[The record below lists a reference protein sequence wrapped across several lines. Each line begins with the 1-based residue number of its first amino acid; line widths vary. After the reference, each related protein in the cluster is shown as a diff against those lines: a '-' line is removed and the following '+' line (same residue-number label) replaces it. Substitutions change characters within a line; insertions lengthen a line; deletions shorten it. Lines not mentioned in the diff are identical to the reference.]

1 VISRQG
7 GLRAGWDNHV
17 IGLAVF
23 LFHLWHVPAVAAGA
37 IFQKSNL
44 AFDFDIN
51 RFVALWGDSPFS
63 VADNEGYY
71 ATRHPL
77 AVLLRLVC
85 RPLVQ
90 AGLDAH
96 QVACGIAALTASI
109 SAVLAFRIAL
119 GLGIKRWLAW
129 GTTVLWVFSTAPLL
143 LGVLPETYG
152 LAFVALSAQFLLL
165 IRWTNGDKPALAV
178 RIAVAV
184 ASFGIT
190 ITNVVLS
197 GLSELTAS
205 LTKQA
210 PVKAL
215 LGTAGFSAAVTV
227 IGVILG
233 AASFHVW
240 PVDHSEGTNNAM
252 KQVYWDATSAERT
265 TQRQSVSDVAWT
277 FSGIGFVTP
286 PAARFASG
294 VPANPYLWDLRGSAF
309 GAVGWIAVLGWLLLL
324 AGGIA
329 AAALDTTYRP
339 VWIVAALWVGA
350 NIALHSYWQF
360 RDTVF
365 LYAGHSHIGFF
376 VLALAGARWSQDRD
390 KGALLY
396 GAALAIVTICMA
408 LNNLPVYWS
417 LAWLN

>member
-1 VISRQG
+1 MTR
-7 GLRAGWDNHV
+7 LRAGWDNIV
-17 IGLAVF
+17 IGLAVL

-51 RFVALWGDSPFS
+51 RFVALWGGDPFP

-77 AVLLRLVC
+77 AVLVRLVC

-96 QVACGIAALTASI
+96 QVACGIAALTAAAG
-109 SAVLAFRIAL
+109 AVLAFQIAL
-119 GLGIKRWLAW
+119 ALGVKRCLAY
-129 GTTVLWVFSTAPLL
+129 GFTALWAFSTAPLL

-165 IRWTNGDKPALAV
+165 IRWTNGNEPTLAV

-197 GLSELTAS
+197 GLSELTAR
-205 LTKQA
+205 LTKQP

-215 LGTAGFSAAVTV
+215 LGTAGFSAAVAL
-227 IGVILG
+227 IGVMLG
-233 AASFHVW
+233 AAAVQVW
-240 PVDHSEGTNNAM
+240 PVDHTEGTNNAV

-265 TQRQSVSDVAWT
+265 TQRQSVGAVAWT
-277 FSGIGFVTP
+277 FGGIGFVTP
-286 PAARFASG
+286 PAARFPSG
-294 VPANPYLWDLRGSAF
+294 VPANPYLWDLRGSNF
-309 GAVGWIAVLGWLLLL
+309 GTTGWIAALGWLLLL

-329 AAALDTTYRP
+329 AAALDRTYRP
-339 VWIVAALWVGA
+339 VWIVAASWIAA

-365 LYAGHSHIGFF
+365 LYAGHPHIAFF
-376 VLALAGARWSQDRD
+376 VLALAGARWAQDRD
-390 KGALLY
+390 KGALIY
-396 GAALAIVTICMA
+396 GTALAIVTVCMA
-408 LNNLPVYWS
+408 LNNLPLYWS
-417 LAWLN
+417 LASLD